1 MTQQATQQLAR
12 PSPPALLGCRCL
24 LSREGVR
31 MDRERAADQKR
42 IDIWRTETEQSRAP
56 IFFLFRVT
64 LVDRG
69 PLQKPCSDHG
79 HPPPPPKCS
88 TKTPPKQIAPCPRRE
103 VHDWAVCPYAH
114 AGEKARR
121 RDPVGSCSGDPS
133 LAAAPCEQLY
143 TGIACPSMKSVSRLC
158 AFVSIRI
165 AAVKESRFSRMK
177 IGARERESERTR
189 ERDFSSRSR
198 SPLPLFSL
206 SSSSLR
212 LGPVTAE
219 IAAHMPTTSS
229 NTGFILRGKERKLEA
244 GRAR

>member
-1 MTQQATQQLAR
+1 
-12 PSPPALLGCRCL
+12 
-24 LSREGVR
+24 
-31 MDRERAADQKR
+31 MDRERAAGQER

-69 PLQKPCSDHG
+69 PLQKPCSDHR
-79 HPPPPPKCS
+79 HPPPPQKCS

-133 LAAAPCEQLY
+133 LAVAPCEQLY

-165 AAVKESRFSRMK
+165 AAVKASRFSRMK

-189 ERDFSSRSR
+189 ERAHARAGFFFSIALT
-198 SPLPLFSL
+198 SPFFFSL
-206 SSSSLR
+206 FLLSQTGSCHR
-212 LGPVTAE
+212 GDRCPY
-219 IAAHMPTTSS
+219 AHNVFEYWLHPT
-229 NTGFILRGKERKLEA
+229 R
-244 GRAR
+244 